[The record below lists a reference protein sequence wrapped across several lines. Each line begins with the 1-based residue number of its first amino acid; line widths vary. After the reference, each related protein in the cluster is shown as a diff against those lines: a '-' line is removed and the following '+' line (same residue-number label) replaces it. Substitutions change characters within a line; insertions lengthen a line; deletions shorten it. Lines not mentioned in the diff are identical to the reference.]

1 MGFFNDE
8 ELASIS
14 IARMNFQVVGEEA
27 FQPRPAMASVEQS
40 DFFLGRI
47 REIDASSAFA
57 FNADSETKS
66 VIESM
71 ALGRTRFANGAASL
85 ALKFD
90 SYHVGQSK
98 AGAFFVFEL
107 RCYSPAT
114 KIYVFLKY
122 DYSEV
127 VTLRGRT
134 AGEQLRR
141 VMHAFVKDKKAL
153 QKSALIRVVNGC
165 VETDFSATDRGAV
178 SPGITDFFTRFLGAV
193 RQRDDVELNA
203 AANLA
208 IHDIVKDIPEN
219 VWGAA
224 PRVIFARLRES
235 LRTAVS
241 ICDDAVVDAVM
252 VAAGR
257 PADPDTVAMLRN
269 SAIKALKKRK
279 IFGLTFPPSDSVF
292 RSAAK
297 RKIRTVENIKIEYPD
312 DLDGVKVDVEKNQEN
327 GTAVITIRTQRI
339 EVDEVVNESIGN
351 IRKLAT

>member
-85 ALKFD
+85 ASRFD

-107 RCYSPAT
+107 RCSSPAT

-127 VTLRGRT
+127 LTLRGRS

-141 VMHAFVKDKKAL
+141 VLHAFVKDKKAL
-153 QKSALIRVVNGC
+153 QKSALIRVVNGSA
-165 VETDFSATDRGAV
+165 EIAFSATDRGAV

-193 RQRDDVELNA
+193 RERDDIELNA
-203 AANLA
+203 AANQALL
-208 IHDIVKDIPEN
+208 DIVKDVPSD
-219 VWGAA
+219 VWGAQ
-224 PRVIFARLRES
+224 PRVILARLRES
-235 LRTAVS
+235 LRTAAS
-241 ICDDAVVDAVM
+241 ICDDAVVNAVM

-257 PADPDTVAMLRN
+257 PEDPDTVEVLRV

-292 RSAAK
+292 KSAAK
-297 RKIRTVENIKIEYPD
+297 RKIKTVENIKIEYPD
-312 DLDGVKVDVEKNQEN
+312 DLSGVRVDVVDQED
-327 GTAVITIRTQRI
+327 GSAVITVRTQRI

-351 IRKLAT
+351 IRKLTP